1 MAAVAVG
8 SEKENAGRPV
18 SRVLY
23 PLAGGGRRA
32 DGGHLS
38 SPTPGWWARRA
49 RSVPRATPFRG
60 ASQGRVRAALPPGSS
75 GQPGDGPDTHC
86 PPIWPCSRRGLTAG
100 MSPYAAGRSYRPI
113 SPLPPVAGG
122 GMFLCHFPSPP
133 RRRRAIGATAQ
144 GDAATPGSYPA
155 PCPVEPGL
163 SSPQRRPA
171 ARKGRGVAARR
182 PPGRSGVL
190 RGEANIRG
198 FKGQGGRAMAMGRA
212 LRCGALPTCGF
223 RWPTL

>member
-1 MAAVAVG
+1 MAVAAVGA
-8 SEKENAGRPV
+8 EKENAGRPV

-23 PLAGGGRRA
+23 PLAGGAGARAVAIYLAPRRA
-32 DGGHLS
+32 DG
-38 SPTPGWWARRA
+38 PGAPARSLPRVRA
-49 RSVPRATPFRG
+49 R
-60 ASQGRVRAALPPGSS
+60 RAALPPGSS
-75 GQPGDGPDTHC
+75 GQPGDGPDAHC

-133 RRRRAIGATAQ
+133 RRRRAIGTTAQ

-171 ARKGRGVAARR
+171 SCKGRGVVARR

-190 RGEANIRG
+190 KGEANIRS
-198 FKGQGGRAMAMGRA
+198 FKGQGGRRKRWRWGVV
-212 LRCGALPTCGF
+212 LRRGALPTGRF
-223 RWPTL
+223 RWPRL

>member
-1 MAAVAVG
+1 MAVAEMAVAAVG
-8 SEKENAGRPV
+8 SENGERRAACKPGSVSACRRRAGARTVAIYLAP
-18 SRVLY
+18 RR
-23 PLAGGGRRA
+23 AGG
-32 DGGHLS
+32 
-38 SPTPGWWARRA
+38 PGAPA
-49 RSVPRATPFRG
+49 RSLG
-60 ASQGRVRAALPPGSS
+60 WGRVRAALPPGSS

-86 PPIWPCSRRGLTAG
+86 PPIWPCSKRGLAAG

-122 GMFLCHFPSPP
+122 GMFLCHFPSPL
-133 RRRRAIGATAQ
+133 RRRYAIGATAQ
-144 GDAATPGSYPA
+144 GGATTPGGYPA

-171 ARKGRGVAARR
+171 ARNGRGVAARR

-198 FKGQGGRAMAMGRA
+198 FKGQGSRRWRWGVV
-212 LRCGALPTCGF
+212 LRCGALPTGRF